1 MRYRL
6 VAFAC
11 ISFFSLAGCGD
22 SDSPVNKTISFGVDL
37 YDNGNGTGEVYYGN
51 GGYSEVIVED
61 GRAFDLDTG
70 EEYIIDRRFE
80 N

>member
-1 MRYRL
+1 MKFRL
-6 VAFAC
+6 VTF
-11 ISFFSLAGCGD
+11 ILFITVAGCGD
-22 SDSPVNKTISFGVDL
+22 SHSPQGKAVTLGVDL

-70 EEYIIDRRFE
+70 EEYIVDRRFK